1 MYFAN
6 NDIRVVQIALV
17 DYLIHEKPVQNTI
30 IENLDNP
37 LLYQYVLKA
46 GSTFQG
52 TVIADEPDKVLSTKV
67 NRVFAKKGKGVE
79 LLKKRRDGGLV
90 KYTDTPKN
98 MFVWNGDVSEIEN
111 FKDLI
116 DIQWYYDLTMK
127 NLERWR

>member
-79 LLKKRRDGGLV
+79 LLKK
-90 KYTDTPKN
+90 
-98 MFVWNGDVSEIEN
+98 DVME
-111 FKDLI
+111 DLLSI
-116 DIQWYYDLTMK
+116 RIHQKTCSCGMVM
-127 NLERWR
+127 